1 MSYPRSEPQAPRV
14 DEHELA
20 ELRSA
25 LSAAEEI
32 WDMAGDIDRQPAGYD
47 IADEVKAIAAAA
59 ELLTD
64 LIREIAAEA
73 GEKI

>member
-1 MSYPRSEPQAPRV
+1 
-14 DEHELA
+14 
-20 ELRSA
+20 
-25 LSAAEEI
+25 
-32 WDMAGDIDRQPAGYD
+32 MAGDIDRQPAGYD